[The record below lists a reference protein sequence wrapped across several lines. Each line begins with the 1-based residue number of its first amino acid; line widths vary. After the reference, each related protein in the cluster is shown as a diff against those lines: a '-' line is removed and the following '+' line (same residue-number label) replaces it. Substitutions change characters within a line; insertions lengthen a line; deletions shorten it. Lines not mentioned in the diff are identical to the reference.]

1 MISSAQQY
9 DLPLAIHVS
18 KARPLVPIDVAV
30 FLLDARRPEDVEA
43 LIDDA
48 TLSIAWDL
56 RSKDAERHMTAIY
69 WRCLLAYM
77 ESRNNGGA
85 NVPVCPDKSPAP
97 TWTDAE
103 IYQEML
109 PSHWATVNAS
119 SLYTKWTCSQ
129 GHLAKLIDQGLLTAA
144 TEPKRGPQGSPKL
157 LRSSVITFLQAR
169 RR

>member
-1 MISSAQQY
+1 MATLQY

-69 WRCLLAYM
+69 WRCLLAYLD
-77 ESRNNGGA
+77 GGA
-85 NVPVCPDKSPAP
+85 DTAKACRPAE
-97 TWTDAE
+97 TE
-103 IYQEML
+103 VYQEML
-109 PSHWATVNAS
+109 PSHWATVHAS

-129 GHLAKLIDQGLLTAA
+129 GHLAKLIEQGLLTTT